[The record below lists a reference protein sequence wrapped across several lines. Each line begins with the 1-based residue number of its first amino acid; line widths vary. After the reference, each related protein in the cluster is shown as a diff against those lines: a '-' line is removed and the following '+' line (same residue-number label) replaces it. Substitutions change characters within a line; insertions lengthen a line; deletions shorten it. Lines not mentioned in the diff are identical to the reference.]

1 MYIQTISSPN
11 CKFNPRNVSPL
22 SHFLNHP
29 KSSKLVYNNPIYK
42 SGFCNLVKRVS
53 ETPMFLK
60 NSSGLIGIRCDG
72 SFGKDEK
79 DSENSFYMRRA
90 VELAKKATGHTS
102 PNPLV
107 GCVIVNDGKIV
118 GEGFHPKAGQPHAE
132 VFALRDAGDL
142 AENGTA
148 YVTLE
153 PCNHYGRTPPCSEA
167 LIKAKVKNVVVGMV
181 DPNPI
186 VASKGVDKLR
196 AAGINVTVGVEEDMC
211 KKLNEGY
218 IHQMLTGNPYVTLR
232 YTLSVNGCLTD
243 QLGEE
248 VVAPGGYYSKLL
260 QEYDA
265 VILSSTLLA
274 KTSSLPL
281 SNEPGANQPLKI
293 IIAESSSS
301 QFHIPVSTNE
311 STSKVIVF
319 TDKEIDLGSQTSQQG
334 IETVVLENISLL
346 AILEYCKGLGLCS
359 VLLDLRG
366 DVHELEE
373 TLREGFEQSLIQKI
387 VVEVL
392 PECDI
397 SKEEVLPVTLKN
409 LGKGLKLKN
418 LTSQISG
425 KIVLLEGY
433 F

>member
-1 MYIQTISSPN
+1 MLY
-11 CKFNPRNVSPL
+11 
-22 SHFLNHP
+22 
-29 KSSKLVYNNPIYK
+29 
-42 SGFCNLVKRVS
+42 
-53 ETPMFLK
+53 
-60 NSSGLIGIRCDG
+60 
-72 SFGKDEK
+72 FG
-79 DSENSFYMRRA
+79 
-90 VELAKKATGHTS
+90 T
-102 PNPLV
+102 
-107 GCVIVNDGKIV
+107 C
-118 GEGFHPKAGQPHAE
+118 
-132 VFALRDAGDL
+132 
-142 AENGTA
+142 
-148 YVTLE
+148 
-153 PCNHYGRTPPCSEA
+153 
-167 LIKAKVKNVVVGMV
+167 
-181 DPNPI
+181 
-186 VASKGVDKLR
+186 
-196 AAGINVTVGVEEDMC
+196 
-211 KKLNEGY
+211 
-218 IHQMLTGNPYVTLR
+218 R

-301 QFHIPVSTNE
+301 QFQIPVSTNE
-311 STSKVIVF
+311 ATSKVIIF
-319 TDKEIDLGSQTSQQG
+319 TDKEIDLGSQTAQQG

-359 VLLDLRG
+359 VLLDLKG